1 MIPTIIQL
9 PFICLNNYII
19 SNIGSGSIR
28 PIIILYTLAVNFNI
42 TVAMKDIVV
51 AIDFSKGSIHALEY
65 AIELANLTHSNI
77 NMVWVDN
84 ISGNEVAVATESK
97 ELRNE
102 AKGNFD
108 ELIAKY
114 KDKLVHGKLAT
125 KFRKGR
131 VYQELA
137 NYSKQNDCCLIVVGT
152 HGTSGFEEYWI
163 GTDAFRIVSSIATP
177 VITVK
182 YNYEIQRGYRKI
194 LLPVYHTAQT
204 LQKVAYAADL
214 ARATGADISIL
225 ALNSSGIKSVERI
238 VDDNVTKVEKHLD
251 EKGVSYI
258 VDRINS
264 KNIAADIIEHARIVD
279 ADLITIMTD
288 TQDQA
293 NSVLLGPIA
302 QQLINYSPVP
312 VLSIHPK
319 DNVTL

>member
-1 MIPTIIQL
+1 MQMQL
-9 PFICLNNYII
+9 IFRKFYII
-19 SNIGSGSIR
+19 LNIGARSIR
-28 PIIILYTLAVNFNI
+28 AIIIIYTLAQNFNI
-42 TVAMKDIVV
+42 VAAMKDIVV

-65 AIELANLTHSNI
+65 AIELANLTHANI

-84 ISGNEVAVATESK
+84 LNGTEVAFANESK

-108 ELIAKY
+108 ELITKY

-125 KFRKGR
+125 KVRKGR

-137 NYSKQNDCCLIVVGT
+137 NYAKQNDCCLMVVGT
-152 HGTSGFEEYWI
+152 HGTSGFEEFWI

-204 LQKVAYAADL
+204 LQKVAFAADL
-214 ARATGADISIL
+214 ARATGADINIL
-225 ALNSSGIKSVERI
+225 ALNSSGIKSVERV

-251 EKGVSYI
+251 GKGINYV

-264 KNIAADIIEHARIVD
+264 KNIAADIIEHARKVD

-288 TQDQA
+288 IQDQA
-293 NSVLLGPIA
+293 SSILLGPIA

>member
-1 MIPTIIQL
+1 VFGCRIKVLVHRSVNRCKAGSKVIKKEPEWGQL
-9 PFICLNNYII
+9 NDSDHHTKTLYHTELLYYFKYQVPEYC
-19 SNIGSGSIR
+19 
-28 PIIILYTLAVNFNI
+28 PIIIIYTLARNFNI

-84 ISGNEVAVATESK
+84 ISGTEIAFANESK

-114 KDKLVHGKLAT
+114 KDKLVHGKLVT
-125 KFRKGR
+125 KVRKGR

-137 NYSKQNDCCLIVVGT
+137 NFAKQNDCCLMVVGT
-152 HGTSGFEEYWI
+152 HGTSGFEEFWI

-204 LQKVAYAADL
+204 LQKVAFAADL

-225 ALNSSGIKSVERI
+225 ALNSSGIKSVERV

-264 KNIAADIIEHARIVD
+264 KNIAADIIEQAR
-279 ADLITIMTD
+279 ARSAAKATF
-288 TQDQA
+288 
-293 NSVLLGPIA
+293 
-302 QQLINYSPVP
+302 
-312 VLSIHPK
+312 
-319 DNVTL
+319 